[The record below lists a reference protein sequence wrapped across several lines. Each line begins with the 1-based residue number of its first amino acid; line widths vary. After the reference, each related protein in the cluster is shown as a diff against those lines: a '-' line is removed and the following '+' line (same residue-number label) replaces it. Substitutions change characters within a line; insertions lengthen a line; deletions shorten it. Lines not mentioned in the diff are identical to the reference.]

1 MSYRS
6 IFLIFLLIFGVCC
19 SNSLGAT
26 ISSYIQTNIT
36 NQNPDPAHPGEP
48 VELTMSVQNLG
59 SNNLKDIT
67 LTVKPHSGSSFYPF
81 SQLDNQPLT
90 QSISYLSAMQ
100 QINDAATLKFDLI
113 TDSNAPEGVYYID
126 VATSAREDTDAGNV
140 INSISTFQ
148 INVKGKEYAQV
159 VTVNT
164 ANIDVGKVE
173 PLQFVVTNTGNSPL
187 QNMVVSWTDPK
198 GVIFPVYSDNT
209 KYISYLEAGK
219 SVNVDYYVMADV
231 NANPGLYNLNIN
243 LNFENYNSQNE
254 SVKTTTGLFVGGPT
268 DFDVSYS
275 ESTQGQVSLAV
286 ANVGNNVADAVK
298 VSIPN
303 QNGYR
308 VGGSPSII
316 IGNLQKGD
324 YTIASFNVT
333 GIDANNTAPLKVEI
347 SYTDPQGNRL
357 TKDKEVTI
365 PTENAGAFNGS
376 FTPRS
381 RAANNNSSN
390 NNLVYGI
397 AAAVIIIIA
406 IYLYRRRK
414 QGSKKPE
421 MPVPATK
428 EETKQ

>member
-1 MSYRS
+1 MSNRS
-6 IFLIFLLIFGVCC
+6 IYLIFLLIFGVCC
-19 SNSLGAT
+19 STALGAT

-48 VELTMSVQNLG
+48 VELTLSVQNLG

-67 LTVKPHSGSSFYPF
+67 VTVKPHAGSSFYPF

-90 QSISYLSAMQ
+90 QSISYLNAMQ
-100 QINDAATLKFDLI
+100 QVNDAATLKFDLVI
-113 TDSNAPEGVYYID
+113 DSKAPEGVYYID
-126 VATSAREDTDAGNV
+126 VATTAREDTDAGNIV
-140 INSISTFQ
+140 NSINTFQ

-173 PLQFVVTNTGNSPL
+173 PLEFVVTNTGSSAL

-209 KYISYLEAGK
+209 KYISYLDAGK
-219 SVNVDYYVMADV
+219 SVKVDYYVMADV
-231 NANPGLYNLNIN
+231 NANPGLYNIN
-243 LNFENYNSQNE
+243 VSMDFENYNSQAE

-275 ESTQGQVSLAV
+275 ESTPGQVSLAV
-286 ANVGNNVADAVK
+286 ANVGNNMADAVK

-308 VGGSPSII
+308 VSGSPSTI
-316 IGNLQKGD
+316 IGNLLKGD

-333 GIDANNTAPLKVEI
+333 SSVANNTAPLKVEI

-357 TKDKEVTI
+357 TTDKEVTI
-365 PTENAGAFNGS
+365 PTEDAGAFTGS

-381 RAANNNSSN
+381 RTANNNSSN

-406 IYLYRRRK
+406 IYLYRRQK
-414 QGSKKPE
+414 PGSKKQE
-421 MPVPATK
+421 LPVPTTK
-428 EETKQ
+428 EENK

>member
-6 IFLIFLLIFGVCC
+6 VIIIFLLIFGVYCGT
-19 SNSLGAT
+19 SLGAT

-48 VELTMSVQNLG
+48 VELTLSVQNLG
-59 SNNLKDIT
+59 GNNLKDIT
-67 LTVKPHSGSSFYPF
+67 VTVKPHTGSSFYPF

-90 QSISYLSAMQ
+90 QSISYLNAMQ
-100 QINDAATLKFDLI
+100 QINDAATLKFDLVI
-113 TDSNAPEGVYYID
+113 DSKAPEGVYYID
-126 VATSAREDTDAGNV
+126 VETTAREDTDAGNV

-164 ANIDVGKVE
+164 ANIDLGKVE
-173 PLQFVVTNTGNSPL
+173 PLEFVVTNTGNSPL

-198 GVIFPVYSDNT
+198 NVIFPVYSDNT
-209 KYISYLEAGK
+209 KYINYLDPGK

-243 LNFENYNSQNE
+243 LDFENYNSQAE
-254 SVKTTTGLFVGGPT
+254 SVKTTTGLFIGGPT

-275 ESTQGQVSLAV
+275 ESTPGQVSLAI
-286 ANVGNNVADAVK
+286 ANIGNNMADAVK
-298 VSIPN
+298 VSIPS

-308 VGGSPSII
+308 IGGSPSII

-324 YTIASFNVT
+324 YTIASFNLTSV
-333 GIDANNTAPLKVEI
+333 DANNTAPLKVEI

-357 TKDKEVTI
+357 TKDEEVTI

-381 RAANNNSSN
+381 RTANNNSSN
-390 NNLVYGI
+390 NNLLYGTVT
-397 AAAVIIIIA
+397 AVIIIAA
-406 IYLYRRRK
+406 IYLYRKRK
-414 QGSKKPE
+414 QRSEKLE
-421 MPVPATK
+421 LPVPITK
-428 EETKQ
+428 EETRQ

>member
-6 IFLIFLLIFGVCC
+6 VFLIFVLIFGACC
-19 SNSLGAT
+19 GTSLGSS

-48 VELTMSVQNLG
+48 VELTMIVQNQG
-59 SNNLKDIT
+59 DNNLKDIT
-67 LTVKPHSGSSFYPF
+67 VTIKSHDASSLYPF
-81 SQLDNQPLT
+81 SQLDSQPLT
-90 QSISYLSAMQ
+90 QSVSYLNAMQ
-100 QINDAATLKFDLI
+100 QKNDASILKFDLI

-126 VATSAREDTDAGNV
+126 VVTTAREDTDTGNV

-164 ANIDVGKVE
+164 ANIDLGKVE
-173 PLQFVVTNTGNSPL
+173 PLEFVVTNTGNSPL

-209 KYISYLEAGK
+209 KYISHLDPGK

-231 NANPGLYNLNIN
+231 NANPGLCNININ
-243 LNFENYNSQNE
+243 LDFENYNGQNE
-254 SVKTTTGLFVGGPT
+254 SVKTTAGLFVGGPT

-286 ANVGNNVADAVK
+286 ANIGNNMADAVK

-308 VGGSPSII
+308 VDGSPSII

-333 GIDANNTAPLKVEI
+333 SIDANNTSPLKVEI

-357 TKDKEVTI
+357 TKDEEVTI
-365 PTENAGAFNGS
+365 PKENAGAFNGS
-376 FTPRS
+376 YALRS
-381 RAANNNSSN
+381 RMANNNSSN
-390 NNLVYGI
+390 NNLMYGFV
-397 AAAVIIIIA
+397 AVVIIIAA
-406 IYLYRRRK
+406 IYFYRRRK
-414 QGSKKPE
+414 QGSTKLEQPTS
-421 MPVPATK
+421 ATK
-428 EETKQ
+428 EVTKQ